1 MSDIDYAKGV
11 LEGSPGAMARVMT
24 WLENEDPRSMSVM
37 REIYPHTGKAYII
50 GITGSPGAG
59 KSTLTDKIAQHY
71 RKLNLTVGI
80 IALDPTS
87 PFTGG
92 AILGDRIRMSDLS
105 LDPGVFIRSMAT
117 RGFMG
122 GLSKYTSDVIKV
134 MDASGKDIIIVET
147 VGVGQDEV
155 DVMNIADTT
164 CVVCVPGLG
173 DIIQSMKAGVME
185 IADVFIINKSDRA
198 GADQIYSEIEYLVAI
213 TSDIKK
219 RTWDP
224 PIVKTIAVNDEG
236 IDELIGAI
244 KRHREQIEKDESL
257 TEKRKKRIRQET
269 LQIIHYE
276 LFRML
281 QEHIL
286 REGRLED
293 MVESIMN
300 NSETPYSIMQKI
312 VDDVIRF
319 RK

>member
-1 MSDIDYAKGV
+1 MSDIDYAKGI
-11 LEGSPGAMARVMT
+11 LDGLPGAMARVMS
-24 WLENEDPRSMSVM
+24 WLENEDPRSLPVM
-37 REIYPHTGKAYII
+37 QQIYPHTGKAYII

-71 RKLNLTVGI
+71 RKQNLTVGI

-185 IADVFIINKSDRA
+185 IADVFIINKSDRP
-198 GADQIYSEIEYLVAI
+198 GADQIHSEIEYLVAI
-213 TSDIKK
+213 TTDIKK
-219 RTWDP
+219 REWEP
-224 PIVKTIAVNDEG
+224 PIVKTVAVNDEG
-236 IDELIGAI
+236 IGDLLNAI
-244 KRHREQIEKDESL
+244 SRHREQIEKDESL

-269 LQIIHYE
+269 LQVIHYE
-276 LFRML
+276 LFRLL

-286 REGRLED
+286 KDNRLEKI
-293 MVESIMN
+293 VEAIMN

-312 VDDVIRF
+312 VDDYI
-319 RK
+319 KLKE